1 MLSLLSDDWQVSLPG
16 PYPSTPAHLHQCQL
30 PSLLP
35 PSVQL
40 LCRALKETQKLVS
53 VDTDL
58 ETHTMAPEIWSCGLR
73 DINDTKCITCKCNQV
88 GEAKTIG
95 KNNELHCVQ
104 VGPRTEPP
112 RIQVFQHSP
121 HTADSCV
128 GKQHL
133 KGTHASST
141 ENKIKESH
149 VIIKTRICF
158 SSASV
163 FQGC

>member
-1 MLSLLSDDWQVSLPG
+1 MTDRSHYLGHIQV
-16 PYPSTPAHLHQCQL
+16 YQHI
-30 PSLLP
+30 
-35 PSVQL
+35 SVNVSSHHCCLRQYSYRVEL
-40 LCRALKETQKLVS
+40 WKKQKLVS
-53 VDTDL
+53 VDTGL
-58 ETHTMAPEIWSCGLR
+58 KMHTMACEIRSCGLQ
-73 DINDTKCITCKCNQV
+73 DIKDTKCITCKCNQV

-95 KNNELHCVQ
+95 KNNELHCIQ
-104 VGPRTEPP
+104 IGPRTEPP

-133 KGTHASST
+133 KGTHASPT
-141 ENKIKESH
+141 GNKIKESH